1 MNGTETKLA
10 YFDLQYFND
19 GEELGGEQEEQSTDT
34 QTVQEPELPDDPG
47 SMSDEQVTEYLASH
61 SEEPLESEVTE
72 TLDEQPAPETDT
84 QQEEEVSLKERL
96 ENAQKLIGRQGTEL
110 HESRTELQE
119 ARTKLATMADSL
131 SETDKTALNNMTE
144 EERFT
149 LANDP
154 EKFREFIT
162 KSVQETMR
170 VESLKNQYGSYKANQ
185 ERDTVKANLS
195 KALQVENM
203 DTHITELLSHTEKLV
218 TEGRYT
224 AESFAK
230 FKADPFNPIY
240 QGNIESIHLDMTN
253 KRLSEEN
260 ARLKA
265 GVKTGKDNL
274 VKKINKATSG
284 KSVVD
289 SPGATKKDWSTVTD
303 ADIGRMT
310 EAEEMEFMRSR
321 GTILQ

>member
-34 QTVQEPELPDDPG
+34 QPVQEPVLPDDPG
-47 SMSDEQVTEYLASH
+47 SMSDEQVAEYLANH
-61 SEEPLESEVTE
+61 SEEPVVSETTE
-72 TLDEQPAPETDT
+72 TLDEQTAPETDT
-84 QQEEEVSLKERL
+84 QQEKEVNWKERYENL
-96 ENAQKLIGRQGTEL
+96 ERSHGKQGTEL
-110 HESRTELQE
+110 HE
-119 ARTKLATMADSL
+119 ARTKLAAMADSL

-203 DTHITELLSHTEKLV
+203 DTHITELINHTEKLV
-218 TEGRYT
+218 AEGRYT